1 MTEGCKRG
9 TRTGGGAV
17 MLDRFRYL
25 SATLA
30 LAAGLAACAGKP
42 VIPSTGTVEPARR
55 AEFRAEDPRKV
66 EKGDLVAVRYTATLE
81 DGAPVRTVEG
91 EEVIA
96 GESASMPGLADG
108 VVGMAPGGKTDFTVP
123 PEKGYGLS
131 DPAKIVRFPSVRRA
145 PRIARVPAAEYVKRF
160 GTFPTVGKEVDL
172 VPYARSR
179 VTAVTEQ
186 EAELAYLGKDGDRFE
201 EDLGAT
207 ETRVDGEQV
216 IFRLIPRVGAPFPG
230 QGVEGRI
237 TGADND
243 AFTVDYN
250 PPLAGRA
257 LVYRVEALSLVK
269 ASRVRDAKIAWG
281 EDHDRGLAEAKR
293 ARKPVVLVLYAEWC
307 SWCKKLFGESLPDP
321 RIRMLS
327 DRFVWVKVNSDLD
340 KKIYGKYG
348 QNGFPLIVLL
358 SPDGDVVGRIDGFR
372 DGAALYGELSSLL
385 KGKKER
391 AS

>member
-1 MTEGCKRG
+1 MMVRRSVLLASVAVVFSCLAGSAGVCPAEA
-9 TRTGGGAV
+9 GA
-17 MLDRFRYL
+17 
-25 SATLA
+25 
-30 LAAGLAACAGKP
+30 P
-42 VIPSTGTVEPARR
+42 
-55 AEFRAEDPRKV
+55 EDPGKAQA
-66 EKGDLVAVRYTATLE
+66 GDLVAVNCSVTLA

-91 EEVIA
+91 EEVVA
-96 GESASMPGLADG
+96 GGTATVPGLGEA
-108 VVGMAPGGKTDFTVP
+108 VLGMAPGEKRDFTVP

-131 DPAKIVRFPSVRRA
+131 DPAKIVRFPIERRMPKTVR
-145 PRIARVPAAEYVKRF
+145 IPAAEYVKRF
-160 GTFPTVGKEVDL
+160 GTFPAVGKEVDL
-172 VPYARSR
+172 LPYARSR
-179 VTAVTEQ
+179 VTAVTER

-201 EDLGAT
+201 DDLGAT

-216 IFRLIPRVGAPFPG
+216 ILRLVPRLGAPFPG

-243 AFTVDYN
+243 AFTVDFN

-257 LVYRVEALSLVK
+257 LAYHIEALSLVK
-269 ASRVRDAKIAWG
+269 ASRVRDTKIAWG

-307 SWCKKLFGESLPDP
+307 AWCRKLFGESLPDP

-340 KKIYGKYG
+340 RRIYGKYG

-385 KGKKER
+385 KGKKEG

>member
-1 MTEGCKRG
+1 MTRGCERK
-9 TRTGGGAV
+9 TRAAAREATPGQLRRRIAAFLLAVVLGCGAAETV
-17 MLDRFRYL
+17 ASED
-25 SATLA
+25 S
-30 LAAGLAACAGKP
+30 GK
-42 VIPSTGTVEPARR
+42 TQA
-55 AEFRAEDPRKV
+55 
-66 EKGDLVAVRYTATLE
+66 GDLVAVIYSVLLA
-81 DGAPVRTVEG
+81 DGAPVRPAAP
-91 EEVIA
+91 EEVVA
-96 GESASMPGLADG
+96 GGTATVPGLGEA
-108 VVGMAPGGKTDFTVP
+108 VLGMAPGDKKDVPVP
-123 PEKGYGLS
+123 PEKGYGAS
-131 DPAKIVRFPSVRRA
+131 DPAKIVRFPTVRHM
-145 PRIARVPAAEYVKRF
+145 PKVVRIPAAEYVKRF

-172 VPYARSR
+172 GPYLKARVS
-179 VTAVTEQ
+179 AVTEQ
-186 EAELAYLGKDGDRFE
+186 QAELEAMAKGEGKVE
-201 EDLGAT
+201 EPFGAV
-207 ETRVDGEQV
+207 ETRTEGEAIV
-216 IFRLIPRVGAPFPG
+216 FRLIPALGAPFAGPG
-230 QGVEGRI
+230 GVEGRI

-243 AFTVDYN
+243 AFTVDFN

-257 LVYRVEALSLVK
+257 LVYHIEALSLVK
-269 ASRVRDAKIAWG
+269 ASHVQGAKIAWG

-385 KGKKER
+385 KGKKEG

>member
-1 MTEGCKRG
+1 MTSASDARSP
-9 TRTGGGAV
+9 
-17 MLDRFRYL
+17 RFPVPRV
-25 SATLA
+25 
-30 LAAGLAACAGKP
+30 LAALFLLFACAGAQA
-42 VIPSTGTVEPARR
+42 IPSAAAAEPSRDA
-55 AEFRAEDPRKV
+55 AEDPGKAQA
-66 EKGDLVAVRYTATLE
+66 GDLVTVNYSVTLA
-81 DGAPVRTVEG
+81 DGAPVRAVEG
-91 EEVIA
+91 EEAIA
-96 GESASMPGLADG
+96 GESATMPGVAAG
-108 VVGMAPGGKTDFTVP
+108 VVGMAPGEKRDFTVP

-131 DPAKIVRFPSVRRA
+131 DPAKIVRFPIERRMPKTVR
-145 PRIARVPAAEYVKRF
+145 IPAAEYVKRF
-160 GTFPTVGKEVDL
+160 GTFPAVGREVDL
-172 VPYARSR
+172 LPYARSR
-179 VTAVTEQ
+179 VTAVTER

-201 EDLGAT
+201 DGLGAT

-216 IFRLIPRVGAPFPG
+216 ILRLIPRLGAPFPRE
-230 QGVEGRI
+230 GVEGRI

-243 AFTVDYN
+243 AFTVDFN
-250 PPLAGRA
+250 PPLAGRT
-257 LVYRVEALSLVK
+257 LVYHIEALSLVK

-281 EDHDRGLAEAKR
+281 EDHDRGLADAKR

-307 SWCKKLFGESLPDP
+307 AWCKKLFGESLPDP
-321 RIRMLS
+321 RVRILS

-385 KGKKER
+385 KGKKEG